1 MSQDSSVFSG
11 EIVLHAVLKGKPGK
25 GDEIAALLS
34 AIRAHSTSPNEP
46 GCSTY
51 RTCRFGDTYM
61 VFEKY
66 KNNDAVKEHLAMELF
81 QALAVKIPDILL
93 EPPSISFYEEFN

>member
-11 EIVLHAVLKGKPGK
+11 EIILHATLKGKPGK

-34 AIRAHSTSPNEP
+34 TIRAHSTSDSEP

-51 RTCRFGDTYM
+51 RTCRFGDTCM

-66 KNNDAVKEHLAMELF
+66 KDNEAVKEHFALPLF
-81 QALAVKIPDILL
+81 QALVAKVPDLLL
-93 EPPSISFYEEFN
+93 EPPTITFYEEFN